1 MEKIWLF
8 MCLFAVLGSQG
19 IVVKC
24 RAAIFFRT
32 VDSRLRCHQEQ
43 QSGGGGGRVP
53 KEVSFI
59 YVLTWR
65 TMPAASFSLRYI
77 SSLL

>member
-1 MEKIWLF
+1 MWLF
-8 MCLFAVLGSQG
+8 MCLFAVLGSQD

-24 RAAIFFRT
+24 TATIFFRT
-32 VDSRLRCHQEQ
+32 KDSRLRCHQEQ
-43 QSGGGGGRVP
+43 QSAGGGGVP
-53 KEVSFI
+53 NEVSFV